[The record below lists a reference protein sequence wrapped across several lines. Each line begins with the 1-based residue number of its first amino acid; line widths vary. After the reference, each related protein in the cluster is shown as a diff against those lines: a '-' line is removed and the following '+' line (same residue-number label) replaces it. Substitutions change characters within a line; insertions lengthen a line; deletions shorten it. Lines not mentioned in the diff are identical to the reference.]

1 MKKKYSVIFPLF
13 LIVFNTF
20 AQQKYFQQHTDF
32 QIVARLDD
40 RLHQLAGSWAMTYQN
55 NSPDALPFIYMHL
68 WANAFSSRSSAY
80 VQQQLRQDKTDFYFA
95 DESLMGGFSN
105 LKWTSDG
112 KPLEVEIDK
121 KNPDIIKIKL
131 PTPLSS
137 GAKIRL
143 ETPFSLQIPKDFSR
157 IGRKRQTDNSF
168 AYYLTQWF
176 PKPAVYDA
184 KGWHK
189 MPYLD
194 QGEFYAEFG
203 RYDVRL
209 TVPSDYIVA
218 ATGTLQ
224 TPSERA
230 WLLQKANPSGIQR
243 LQNSGINNEKTLH
256 YVADSVVD
264 FAWFA
269 AKNFA
274 VRRDE
279 ATLQSGKKVET
290 WAFFPPEEIRKWH
303 VAATKVRQAIEFY
316 SAEVGE
322 YPFGQATAVCGGS
335 FGGGMEYPMITLVG
349 GGTDS
354 KTMDITIAH
363 EVGHNWFQGILASN
377 ERDFPFLDEGLNTF
391 FERRYTE
398 KHYTQMAQNEHK
410 FGDLLRGGDN
420 AMGDLIEHDVC
431 YHRCGVHSA
440 MNSDSMG
447 ASLHYFAF
455 AYHRPARLLLL
466 LEKHLGREKFDRA
479 MKAYFQKWKFK
490 HPQPEDLRAVFEAE
504 TGENLATFFNHLFY
518 GEKPESNFL
527 KIQPPIIKPLGIGEY
542 KNRMDINVYP
552 ALAFN
557 EYDGVMLGL
566 AFSNQSLAAKSFR
579 WAIAPMYGF
588 RSRDV
593 VGTGIVQQDFFI
605 KNNKLTLDIG
615 WKNFHFDKLN
625 NINETLNYQRFTP
638 SVTWHFAQ
646 DAISTWEKKLT
657 FRWLHIQK
665 DTIGY
670 RNATEYSIGKD
681 QTNIQELAFVANR
694 QHGLGNSL
702 IKIALENQHYTFLN
716 EAQNYLRL
724 AVQGEQELAYRNK
737 KKVAFRIFG
746 GYFLQNTGR
755 ARGNFF
761 GGRSRGSFSVVG
773 NGASDY
779 RFDDIWYGRNFV
791 ESKASRQISPLTEGG
806 MRLALD
812 PRHNVGFS
820 NDFAMTLSITA
831 DFPMQLPS
839 WLPLKAYY
847 DLGYFNDTRPVG
859 EDKANQRLQN
869 LGIMLDGKFVRMYF
883 PIWYAP
889 ERLRNIMSARGN
901 YWQRVSFSV
910 DFQKVKF
917 WNWRKMVSG
926 LM

>member
-1 MKKKYSVIFPLF
+1 MKKNNLIFLLF
-13 LIVFNTF
+13 LSAFPAF
-20 AQQKYFQQHTDF
+20 AQQKYFQQSNDF
-32 QIVARLDD
+32 QIIARLDD
-40 RLHQLAGSWAMTYQN
+40 RLHQLVGSWAMTYQN

-95 DESLMGGFSN
+95 DESFMGGFSG
-105 LKWTSDG
+105 LKWTADG

-137 GAKIRL
+137 GAKIRI
-143 ETPFSLQIPKDFSR
+143 ETPFTLQIPKDFSR
-157 IGRKRQTDNSF
+157 IGRKQQTDNSF

-176 PKPAVYDA
+176 PKPAVYDT

-203 RYDVRL
+203 SYDVRL
-209 TVPSDYIVA
+209 TVPSDYVVA
-218 ATGTLQ
+218 ATGTLK
-224 TPSERA
+224 TASERA
-230 WLLQKANPSGIQR
+230 WLLQKTSPSVAQMP
-243 LQNSGINNEKTLH
+243 QSNEKTLH
-256 YVADSVVD
+256 YVADSVID

-269 AKNFA
+269 AKNFE

-290 WAFFPPEEIRKWH
+290 WAFFPPEEAQIWKA
-303 VAATKVRQAIEFY
+303 AATKVRQAVEFY

-322 YPFGQATAVCGGS
+322 YPFPQATAVCGGTFS
-335 FGGGMEYPMITLVG
+335 GGMEYPMISMISG
-349 GGTDS
+349 GIGS
-354 KTMDITIAH
+354 KNLDITIAH
-363 EVGHNWFQGILASN
+363 EVGHNWFQGVLASN

-391 FERRYTE
+391 IEKRYTQ
-398 KHYTQMAQNEHK
+398 KYYTQKVQNENN
-410 FGDLLRGGDN
+410 FGDLVRGGDD
-420 AMGDLIEHDVC
+420 AFGDLVEHDIC

-447 ASLHYFAF
+447 ATLNYFAF

-466 LEKHLGREKFDRA
+466 LENHLGRAKFDRA
-479 MKAYFQKWKFK
+479 LKAYFQKWKFK

-504 TGENLATFFNHLFY
+504 TGENLATFFNHFFY
-518 GEKPESNFL
+518 GEKPEHNFL
-527 KIQPPIIKPLGIGEY
+527 KIQPPIIKPFGISDY
-542 KNRMDINVYP
+542 KNRMDINLYP

-566 AFSNQSLAAKSFR
+566 AFSNQAAVAKSFR

-588 RSRDV
+588 RSRNV
-593 VGTGIVQQDFFI
+593 VGTGIVQQDFFVN
-605 KNNKLTLDIG
+605 NNKITLDVG

-625 NINETLNYQRFTP
+625 TFNETLNYQRFTP

-646 DAISTWEKKLT
+646 KPISTWESQLT
-657 FRWLHIQK
+657 FRWLYIQK

-670 RNATEYSIGKD
+670 ASATEYKIGKD
-681 QTNIQELAFVANR
+681 QTHIQELSFTATR
-694 QHGLGNSL
+694 QHGLGNSF
-702 IKIALENQHYTFLN
+702 IKIALENQNYKFLN
-716 EAQNYLRL
+716 DAQSYLRL
-724 AVQGEQELAYRNK
+724 AIQGEQEFAYKFK
-737 KKVAFRIFG
+737 KKVAVRIFG

-755 ARGNFF
+755 ERGNFF
-761 GGRSRGSFSVVG
+761 GGRSRGSLSVVG
-773 NGASDY
+773 NGMSDY

-791 ESKASRQISPLTEGG
+791 TGDASRQISLTEGG

-812 PRHNVGFS
+812 PRHGVGFS
-820 NDFAMTLSITA
+820 NDFVMTMSLTA

-847 DLGYFNDTRPVG
+847 DWGYFNDTRPVG
-859 EDKANQRLQN
+859 EDKANQMLHN
-869 LGIMLDGKFVRMYF
+869 IGIMLDGKFVRMYF

-889 ERLRNIMSARGN
+889 ERLRNIMTERGN
-901 YWQRVSFSV
+901 YWQRISFSI
-910 DFQKVKF
+910 DFQKIKL
-917 WNWRKMVSG
+917 WGWRKMANS